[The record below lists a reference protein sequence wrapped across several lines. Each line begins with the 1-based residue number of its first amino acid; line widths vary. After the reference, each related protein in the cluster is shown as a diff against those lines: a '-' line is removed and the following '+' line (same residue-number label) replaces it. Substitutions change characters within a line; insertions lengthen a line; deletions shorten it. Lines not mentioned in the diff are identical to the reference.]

1 MSQPLKL
8 FISYARKDADY
19 KDELLVHLKPLKRN
33 GVIEAWHDSDV
44 EAGDEW
50 EPEILHQ
57 LETADVLLFLVSPNF
72 MASDYIYNKEIVEA
86 KKRHDHGDTTI
97 VPIWI
102 KPVSVPDDFLNKFQS
117 LPKDRKPVSQW
128 ADHDEAWVDV
138 VQRLKKLFDRLQN
151 KTPETSQNSFQDSN
165 NDAVIHESSSNFSK
179 AHIRDLISK
188 SRTKDALKLL
198 LDHTADSDSDA
209 HNALT
214 LLSSRFSETE
224 RNSRMGI
231 ASSSDLQLERN
242 RINMALLSM
251 LEELE

>member
-1 MSQPLKL
+1 MSKPLKI

-33 GVIEAWHDSDV
+33 GIIEAWHDSDV

-50 EPEILHQ
+50 EPEILRQ

-86 KKRHDHGDTTI
+86 KKRHDRKETVI

-138 VQRLKKLFDRLQN
+138 VQRLKKLFDKLQN
-151 KTPETSQNSFQDSN
+151 KTAETPQQSLSDSN
-165 NDAVIHESSSNFSK
+165 NDAITHASSGTFSK
-179 AHIRDLISK
+179 AYIRELIGK
-188 SRTKDALKLL
+188 SRTKDALTLL
-198 LDHTADSDSDA
+198 LDHTADTDAEA
-209 HNALT
+209 HNTLT
-214 LLSSRFSETE
+214 LLASRFNETE
-224 RNSRMGI
+224 RNRRLGI
-231 ASSSDLQLERN
+231 VSHADLQLEHN
-242 RINMALLSM
+242 RINMALLS
-251 LEELE
+251 LLDEIE